1 MSENQP
7 KMDKLF
13 ECYICQ
19 ALFSHKCNIE
29 THIASIHG
37 CKKPF
42 KCSICDYSGSKK
54 RDITRHIASV
64 HEGKKPFKCSI
75 CDYKCSQKGQL
86 TKHIS
91 SNHEIKFLNI
101 LENPKKITET
111 YASLYVINNLRIFS
125 IFF

>member
-1 MSENQP
+1 M
-7 KMDKLF
+7 
-13 ECYICQ
+13 
-19 ALFSHKCNIE
+19 
-29 THIASIHG
+29 HI
-37 CKKPF
+37 
-42 KCSICDYSGSKK
+42 
-54 RDITRHIASV
+54 TSV

-111 YASLYVINNLRIFS
+111 YASLDVINNLKIFS
-125 IFF
+125 IFFLKRTKHTFGN